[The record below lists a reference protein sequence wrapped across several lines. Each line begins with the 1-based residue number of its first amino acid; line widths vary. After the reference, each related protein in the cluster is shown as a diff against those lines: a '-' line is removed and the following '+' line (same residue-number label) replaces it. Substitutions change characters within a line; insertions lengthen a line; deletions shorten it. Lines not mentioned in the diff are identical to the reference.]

1 MPAEMETVSS
11 TRCCTKHG
19 PDFRRFVVAMVC
31 VWAAWLGTS
40 AAIAQTPLT
49 TPTTPGGLET
59 LRLERTDGALLL
71 STVLDIP
78 LPETVQ
84 SALLKGVPV
93 VFVARAE
100 LVRLRWYWAN
110 RSVRTTVRHMRLA
123 YQPLTKRWR
132 VQVAPGEISAT
143 GVGVSLAQTHDSLSE
158 AMAVVRRLSGWR
170 VAEPEDLDEDGRYRL
185 EFSYRLDVTQ
195 LPRPLQIGLFG
206 QDDWNISFSASQA
219 VPQELLR

>member
-1 MPAEMETVSS
+1 MPVEMETASS
-11 TRCCTKHG
+11 TRCCKKYG
-19 PDFRRFVVAMVC
+19 SEIRRFATAV
-31 VWAAWLGTS
+31 AWLLVAFMGMST
-40 AAIAQTPLT
+40 AIAQTPPA
-49 TPTTPGGLET
+49 TPARLET
-59 LRLERTDGALLL
+59 LRLERAEGALLL
-71 STVLDIP
+71 STVLDIQ

-100 LVRLRWYWAN
+100 LLRLRWYWAN

-143 GVGVSLAQTHDSLSE
+143 GVGVALAQTHDSLPE
-158 AMAVVRRLSGWR
+158 AMAVVSRLSGWR
-170 VAEPEDLDEDGRYRL
+170 VAEPEDLEADSRYRL

-195 LPRPLQIGLFG
+195 LPRPLQIGVFG
-206 QDDWNISFSASQA
+206 QDDWSISFNASQA
-219 VPQELLR
+219 VPEELLR